1 MVKAVNKLV
10 LEINNT
16 ENEYFEKAIFYIRPE
31 MSCSS
36 KLRSQ
41 AQLYLNG
48 ISLEKAG
55 KSPHKNKLPFIIGA
69 VIGTV
74 GAGIVS
80 ALLLLT
86 GIV

>member
-36 KLRSQ
+36 KLGNQ

-48 ISLEKAG
+48 ISLEKPV
-55 KSPHKNKLPFIIGA
+55 KRPHKNKFFFIIGA
-69 VIGTV
+69 AIGTV

-80 ALLLLT
+80 AILFLT
-86 GIV
+86 GVL

>member
-80 ALLLLT
+80 AILLLT
-86 GIV
+86 GV